1 MKTKFESLCCKIAV
15 CMPSSIFQPEF
26 FTISYCA
33 WLWNWLIT
41 QCLFYFHFSVK
52 QTKDKWEFLEG
63 RSNELT
69 FIICRGNVHTSI
81 LSRRGPGTKGFPS
94 GHCELMADIIITRGL
109 VGVHRRFA
117 PLGLMVWGLG
127 WVIWRWSYWGQEHRQ
142 IHEPV
147 EHAVHHHAEEH
158 LNTRNNRSG
167 KYVAHHRKS

>member
-33 WLWNWLIT
+33 WLWNWLIA

-81 LSRRGPGTKGFPS
+81 LSRRGPGTKGFPT
-94 GHCELMADIIITRGL
+94 GHCELIAAIITRGL
-109 VGVHRRFA
+109 GGVHRRCTMLA
-117 PLGLMVWGLG
+117 LMVWGPG
-127 WVIWRWSYWGQEHRQ
+127 WVIWGWSYWGEEHRQ